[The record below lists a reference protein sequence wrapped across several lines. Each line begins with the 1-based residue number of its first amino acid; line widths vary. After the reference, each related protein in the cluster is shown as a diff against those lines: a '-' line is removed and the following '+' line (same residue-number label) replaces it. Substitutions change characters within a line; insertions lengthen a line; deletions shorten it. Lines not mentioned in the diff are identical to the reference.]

1 MPLDYETDLGM
12 TAVLNWMYASEPDPP
27 DLPYAMLYTEKRLGG
42 DALPELRPGFSIRLP
57 FRNIEFVGSTSQV
70 IAVHVPADGCLRVF
84 DPAFDDAITYSV
96 LPESITAAIPL
107 SDPSRILTSFPTRNL
122 PDPPFAGEPNH
133 GWCYFYEKAE
143 LLRQL
148 RDWAGIIAV
157 RADAAREGSWATD
170 PFELLP
176 FIEAEARSGDVD
188 WAVEATLNAFEN
200 EHKLQR
206 GLCALWSRARTGQP
220 SAPASESADV
230 LVELACSQ

>member
-12 TAVLNWMYASEPDPP
+12 TAVLNWMYASELDPP

-42 DALPELRPGFSIRLP
+42 DALPELRPGVSIRLP
-57 FRNIEFVGSTSQV
+57 FRTIEFVGSTSQV

-96 LPESITAAIPL
+96 LPELITAAIPL
-107 SDPSRILTSFPTRNL
+107 SDPSRILTSAPTRNL
-122 PDPPFAGEPNH
+122 PDPPFTGEPDR

-176 FIEAEARSGDVD
+176 FIEAEARGGDVD
-188 WAVEATLNAFEN
+188 WAVQATLDAFES
-200 EHKLQR
+200 EPKLQR
-206 GLCALWSRARTGQP
+206 GLCALWSRVAHRTTKCPGERECR
-220 SAPASESADV
+220 SAG
-230 LVELACSQ
+230 